1 MEKKINED
9 LSRITKFVNNMTK
22 DVKNNKKVN
31 LKDNKLKKLQ
41 KELNIHK
48 VKLIANKKRTQ
59 SGGTDE
65 KMIQELVQYATK
77 IDIFSSKLENVIG
90 NLSTISESIGD
101 LPIRLK
107 KSTFEQVIKNSR
119 ANSLSN
125 KAVNINTPNNNT
137 VKTKNNSQKGGNSDM
152 IRQNTDMIGQL
163 NMNYIQS
170 IVYMSE
176 VVKYISQWIN
186 TVNTIITN
194 NQLGLSDKC
203 LEKSREMME
212 SLAKLAQSQ
221 QKTDVVVPQGS
232 LVRQ

>member
-90 NLSTISESIGD
+90 NLSAISESIGD

-137 VKTKNNSQKGGNSDM
+137 VKTKNNSQKGG
-152 IRQNTDMIGQL
+152 NTDMIGQL

>member
-48 VKLIANKKRTQ
+48 VKLIASKKRTQ

-90 NLSTISESIGD
+90 NLSTISESIGNF
-101 LPIRLK
+101 PIQLS
-107 KSTFEQVIKNSR
+107 KSTFDQIIKNS
-119 ANSLSN
+119 
-125 KAVNINTPNNNT
+125 KANTPSKNAVRTNISSQT
-137 VKTKNNSQKGGNSDM
+137 SVKEQQGGVGRESNAVL
-152 IRQNTDMIGQL
+152 GQL

>member
-48 VKLIANKKRTQ
+48 VKLIASKKRTQ

-90 NLSTISESIGD
+90 NLSTISESIGNF
-101 LPIRLK
+101 PIQLS
-107 KSTFEQVIKNSR
+107 KSTFDQIIKNS
-119 ANSLSN
+119 
-125 KAVNINTPNNNT
+125 KANTPSKNAVRTNISSQT
-137 VKTKNNSQKGGNSDM
+137 SVKGQRGGVGRESNAVL
-152 IRQNTDMIGQL
+152 GQL